1 MKKTAILLVAL
12 FIGGTAMAQDIYK
25 SVTVKCETPSMM
37 AGGESVFLR
46 GQLDIVVSATTGMTK
61 VKAGSKLQLTVSDQ
75 SGDITV
81 QGIYFESSNREH
93 IEGSVD
99 EDMSPFTT
107 LDISFADSAKQQ
119 RSFIRRANGKMLP
132 LVCSH

>member
-1 MKKTAILLVAL
+1 MKKTAVLVMSL
-12 FIGGTAMAQDIYK
+12 FIGATAMAQDIYK
-25 SVTVKCETPSMM
+25 SVTVKCATPSMM
-37 AGGESVFLR
+37 AGGESVLLQ
-46 GQLDIVVSATTGMTK
+46 GQLDIVVSPTTGMTK
-61 VKAGSKLQLTVSDQ
+61 VKAGSTLKLTVNDQ

-81 QGIYFESSNREH
+81 QGIYFESSSREH

-107 LDISFADSAKQQ
+107 LDISFADTAEQQ

-132 LVCSH
+132 LTCSH